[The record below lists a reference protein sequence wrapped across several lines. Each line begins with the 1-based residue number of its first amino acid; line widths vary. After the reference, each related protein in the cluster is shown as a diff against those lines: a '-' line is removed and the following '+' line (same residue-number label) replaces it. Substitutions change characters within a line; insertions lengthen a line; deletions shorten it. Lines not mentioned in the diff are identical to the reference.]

1 MEKQK
6 NGELS
11 RMFGYAGKFH
21 VLTVLGCVLSG
32 ISTILS
38 MLPFVCIWLVIHD
51 LIQAFAA
58 GDISLAT
65 GSAHYAWMAVVFAA
79 ASILIYFIALNCTHL
94 AAFRTATNMRKSAI
108 HHIVTLPLGYFSQNA
123 SGRLRNIIDDNA
135 GLTEGFLAH
144 QLPDLTGAAV
154 MPVAVIILI
163 FLFDWRLGICCL
175 IPMGISVIFL
185 KQMMGGDNAQFMG
198 KYMTALETM
207 NKEAVEYIRGIP
219 VVKVF
224 QQTIY
229 SFKNFHAAIE
239 EYEKFASGYALK
251 CRIPLTGFTVT
262 LNGTFVLLIPVAMF
276 ILSGVSGQAA
286 YENVVL
292 DFLFYSLFTP
302 VCATM
307 MNRIMFASEQL
318 MAAKSAVSRVDEI
331 LQEKPLK
338 EPEHPLIPA
347 DASIVFSDVSFAYP
361 GAKEKAL
368 DHISFEVPAG
378 KTVALVGASG
388 SGKSTAASL
397 IPRFYD
403 VQSGSV
409 TIGGVDVR
417 NIEKQELMKRV
428 AFVFQNTCLF
438 KDTLLNNIKAAR
450 PDATREEVLKAAD
463 EAQCKDIID
472 RLPDGLDTLVGT
484 GGTYLSGGENQRIAL
499 ARAIL
504 KDAPIIVLDEATA
517 FADAENEHQIQLAFE
532 RLTQNKTVMMIA
544 HRLSTIQDADLI
556 LVFKEGQIAERGT
569 HEELVALMVFILL
582 CGRITR
588 PRLPGRSERRMSS
601 MIKALKKKYAL
612 SDQGAKDLLKG
623 IVYSVLANISLMFP
637 VILLAIVLNQL
648 LAPVLGACAPEIS
661 AAVYTVIGIV
671 ILAVVFIFH
680 YCQYTATYLGT
691 YDESA
696 RRRIGLAEKL
706 RTLPLTFFHQRD
718 LADLTS
724 TIMGDCANFEHAF
737 SHTVPQFFGAVISTG
752 IVCIGL
758 LIFNWQMGLALLW
771 VAPISFAIV
780 ILSRKWQEK
789 LSKKHMNARL
799 ELAEGIQECLETVQD
814 IKACN
819 QEEDYLRKLDA
830 KMDAAE
836 KAQISSEMTTASL
849 LTTGQMFLRLG
860 LATVIVVGNSLVVSG
875 DTSLFTYIL
884 FLIAASRL
892 YDPLSGAMS
901 NMAELFSVQLQ
912 VNRLKEIEEYPEETG
927 EKNIHTN
934 GYDITFDHVQ
944 FSYEKGK
951 PVLRDVS
958 FTAKQGQVTALVG
971 PSGGGKSTVAKL
983 AAKFY
988 PLDGG
993 RILLGGTDIA
1003 PLNST
1008 MLMKNFSIVFQDV
1021 VLFNNTIMENI
1032 RVGKKDATDEEVIAA
1047 AKAAQCDEFISKLSD
1062 GYQTVIGENG
1072 STLSGGECQ
1081 RLSIARAL
1089 LKDAP
1094 VILLDEATAS
1104 LDVDNET
1111 EIQNAISRLVKGKTV
1126 LIIAH
1131 RMRTVEAADNIVVL
1145 SDGIVVENGTHEE
1158 LMKEN
1163 GLYHRLVDLQTAS
1176 ANWKLSV

>member
-1 MEKQK
+1 
-6 NGELS
+6 
-11 RMFGYAGKFH
+11 MFGYAGKFH

-38 MLPFVCIWLVIHD
+38 MLPFVCIWLVIRD

-368 DHISFEVPAG
+368 DHISFEVPTG

-612 SDQGAKDLLKG
+612 SNQGAKDLLKG

-648 LAPVLGACAPEIS
+648 LAPVLGASAPEIS

-752 IVCIGL
+752 IICIGL

-1145 SDGIVVENGTHEE
+1145 SDGIVAENGTHEE

-1163 GLYHRLVDLQTAS
+1163 GLYHRMVDLQTAS

>member
-1 MEKQK
+1 MEWQEQLNDFMIIGGLAVSNPPIIAKGALLMEKQK
-6 NGELS
+6 SGELS
-11 RMFGYAGKFH
+11 RMFSYAGNFH
-21 VLTVLGCVLSG
+21 ILTILGCILSG

-38 MLPFVCIWLVIHD
+38 MLPFVCIWLVIRE

-65 GSAHYAWMAVVFAA
+65 ESTHYAWMAVAFAV

-123 SGRLRNIIDDNA
+123 SGRLRKIIDDNA

-154 MPVAVIILI
+154 MPFAVIVLI

-185 KQMMGGDNAQFMG
+185 KQMMGGDNAQFMS

-276 ILSGVSGQAA
+276 ILSGISGQAA
-286 YENVVL
+286 YENIVL

-338 EPEHPLIPA
+338 EPEHPMIPT

-409 TIGGVDVR
+409 TVGGVDVR
-417 NIEKQELMKRV
+417 NIEKRELMKRV
-428 AFVFQNTCLF
+428 AFVFQNTHLF

-450 PDATREEVLKAAD
+450 PDATREEVLQAAD

-472 RLPDGLDTLVGT
+472 RLPNGLDTLVGT

-504 KDAPIIVLDEATA
+504 KDAPIIILDEATA

-532 RLTQNKTVMMIA
+532 RLTQNKTVLMIA

-556 LVFKEGQIAERGT
+556 LVFKDGQIAERGT
-569 HEELVALMVFILL
+569 HKE
-582 CGRITR
+582 
-588 PRLPGRSERRMSS
+588 
-601 MIKALKKKYAL
+601 
-612 SDQGAKDLLKG
+612 
-623 IVYSVLANISLMFP
+623 
-637 VILLAIVLNQL
+637 
-648 LAPVLGACAPEIS
+648 
-661 AAVYTVIGIV
+661 
-671 ILAVVFIFH
+671 
-680 YCQYTATYLGT
+680 
-691 YDESA
+691 
-696 RRRIGLAEKL
+696 
-706 RTLPLTFFHQRD
+706 
-718 LADLTS
+718 
-724 TIMGDCANFEHAF
+724 
-737 SHTVPQFFGAVISTG
+737 
-752 IVCIGL
+752 
-758 LIFNWQMGLALLW
+758 
-771 VAPISFAIV
+771 
-780 ILSRKWQEK
+780 
-789 LSKKHMNARL
+789 
-799 ELAEGIQECLETVQD
+799 
-814 IKACN
+814 
-819 QEEDYLRKLDA
+819 
-830 KMDAAE
+830 
-836 KAQISSEMTTASL
+836 
-849 LTTGQMFLRLG
+849 
-860 LATVIVVGNSLVVSG
+860 
-875 DTSLFTYIL
+875 
-884 FLIAASRL
+884 LIAA
-892 YDPLSGAMS
+892 
-901 NMAELFSVQLQ
+901 
-912 VNRLKEIEEYPEETG
+912 
-927 EKNIHTN
+927 N
-934 GYDITFDHVQ
+934 GIYSSMWKDYRT
-944 FSYEKGK
+944 S
-951 PVLRDVS
+951 
-958 FTAKQGQVTALVG
+958 
-971 PSGGGKSTVAKL
+971 
-983 AAKFY
+983 
-988 PLDGG
+988 
-993 RILLGGTDIA
+993 IA
-1003 PLNST
+1003 W
-1008 MLMKNFSIVFQDV
+1008 K
-1021 VLFNNTIMENI
+1021 
-1032 RVGKKDATDEEVIAA
+1032 VGKEDE
-1047 AKAAQCDEFISKLSD
+1047 QHD
-1062 GYQTVIGENG
+1062 
-1072 STLSGGECQ
+1072 
-1081 RLSIARAL
+1081 
-1089 LKDAP
+1089 
-1094 VILLDEATAS
+1094 
-1104 LDVDNET
+1104 
-1111 EIQNAISRLVKGKTV
+1111 
-1126 LIIAH
+1126 
-1131 RMRTVEAADNIVVL
+1131 
-1145 SDGIVVENGTHEE
+1145 
-1158 LMKEN
+1158 
-1163 GLYHRLVDLQTAS
+1163 
-1176 ANWKLSV
+1176 

>member
-38 MLPFVCIWLVIHD
+38 MLPFVCIWLVIRD

-368 DHISFEVPAG
+368 DHISFEVPTG

-612 SDQGAKDLLKG
+612 SNQGAKDLLKG

-648 LAPVLGACAPEIS
+648 LAPVLGASAPEIS

-752 IVCIGL
+752 IICIGL

-1145 SDGIVVENGTHEE
+1145 SDGIVAENGTHEE

-1163 GLYHRLVDLQTAS
+1163 GLYHRMVDLQTAS

>member
-11 RMFGYAGKFH
+11 RMFGYAGNYH
-21 VLTVLGCVLSG
+21 VLTVLGCILSG

-38 MLPFVCIWLVIHD
+38 MLPFVCIWLVIRD

-65 GSAHYAWMAVVFAA
+65 ESTRYAWMAVVFAA

-94 AAFRTATNMRKSAI
+94 AAFRTATNMRKTAI

-123 SGRLRNIIDDNA
+123 SGRLRKIIDDNA

-144 QLPDLTGAAV
+144 QLPDLTGAVV
-154 MPVAVIILI
+154 MPFAVIVLI

-262 LNGTFVLLIPVAMF
+262 LNGTFVLLIPVAML

-318 MAAKSAVSRVDEI
+318 MAAKSAVSRVEEI
-331 LQEKPLK
+331 LQEQPLK
-338 EPEHPLIPA
+338 EPEHPMIPA

-361 GAKEKAL
+361 GAKGNAL
-368 DHISFEVPAG
+368 NHISFEVPAG

-428 AFVFQNTCLF
+428 AFVFQNTRLF

-450 PDATREEVLKAAD
+450 PDATREEVLKAAN

-532 RLTQNKTVMMIA
+532 RLTKNKTVLMIA

-556 LVFKEGQIAERGT
+556 LVFKDGQIAERGT
-569 HEELVALMVFILL
+569 HEELVALNGIY
-582 CGRITR
+582 
-588 PRLPGRSERRMSS
+588 SS
-601 MIKALKKKYAL
+601 MW
-612 SDQGAKDLLKG
+612 KD
-623 IVYSVLANISLMFP
+623 Y
-637 VILLAIVLNQL
+637 Q
-648 LAPVLGACAPEIS
+648 
-661 AAVYTVIGIV
+661 
-671 ILAVVFIFH
+671 
-680 YCQYTATYLGT
+680 
-691 YDESA
+691 
-696 RRRIGLAEKL
+696 
-706 RTLPLTFFHQRD
+706 
-718 LADLTS
+718 TS
-724 TIMGDCANFEHAF
+724 
-737 SHTVPQFFGAVISTG
+737 
-752 IVCIGL
+752 
-758 LIFNWQMGLALLW
+758 
-771 VAPISFAIV
+771 
-780 ILSRKWQEK
+780 
-789 LSKKHMNARL
+789 
-799 ELAEGIQECLETVQD
+799 
-814 IKACN
+814 
-819 QEEDYLRKLDA
+819 
-830 KMDAAE
+830 
-836 KAQISSEMTTASL
+836 
-849 LTTGQMFLRLG
+849 
-860 LATVIVVGNSLVVSG
+860 
-875 DTSLFTYIL
+875 
-884 FLIAASRL
+884 IAW
-892 YDPLSGAMS
+892 
-901 NMAELFSVQLQ
+901 
-912 VNRLKEIEEYPEETG
+912 K
-927 EKNIHTN
+927 
-934 GYDITFDHVQ
+934 
-944 FSYEKGK
+944 
-951 PVLRDVS
+951 
-958 FTAKQGQVTALVG
+958 
-971 PSGGGKSTVAKL
+971 
-983 AAKFY
+983 
-988 PLDGG
+988 
-993 RILLGGTDIA
+993 
-1003 PLNST
+1003 
-1008 MLMKNFSIVFQDV
+1008 
-1021 VLFNNTIMENI
+1021 
-1032 RVGKKDATDEEVIAA
+1032 VGKE
-1047 AKAAQCDEFISKLSD
+1047 
-1062 GYQTVIGENG
+1062 GE
-1072 STLSGGECQ
+1072 Q
-1081 RLSIARAL
+1081 H
-1089 LKDAP
+1089 D
-1094 VILLDEATAS
+1094 
-1104 LDVDNET
+1104 
-1111 EIQNAISRLVKGKTV
+1111 
-1126 LIIAH
+1126 
-1131 RMRTVEAADNIVVL
+1131 
-1145 SDGIVVENGTHEE
+1145 
-1158 LMKEN
+1158 
-1163 GLYHRLVDLQTAS
+1163 
-1176 ANWKLSV
+1176 

>member
-38 MLPFVCIWLVIHD
+38 MLPFVCIWLVIRD
-51 LIQAFAA
+51 LIHAFAA

-154 MPVAVIILI
+154 MPAAVIILI

-569 HEELVALMVFILL
+569 HEELVALNGIY
-582 CGRITR
+582 
-588 PRLPGRSERRMSS
+588 SS
-601 MIKALKKKYAL
+601 MW
-612 SDQGAKDLLKG
+612 KD
-623 IVYSVLANISLMFP
+623 Y
-637 VILLAIVLNQL
+637 Q
-648 LAPVLGACAPEIS
+648 
-661 AAVYTVIGIV
+661 
-671 ILAVVFIFH
+671 
-680 YCQYTATYLGT
+680 
-691 YDESA
+691 
-696 RRRIGLAEKL
+696 
-706 RTLPLTFFHQRD
+706 
-718 LADLTS
+718 TS
-724 TIMGDCANFEHAF
+724 
-737 SHTVPQFFGAVISTG
+737 
-752 IVCIGL
+752 
-758 LIFNWQMGLALLW
+758 
-771 VAPISFAIV
+771 
-780 ILSRKWQEK
+780 
-789 LSKKHMNARL
+789 
-799 ELAEGIQECLETVQD
+799 
-814 IKACN
+814 
-819 QEEDYLRKLDA
+819 
-830 KMDAAE
+830 
-836 KAQISSEMTTASL
+836 
-849 LTTGQMFLRLG
+849 
-860 LATVIVVGNSLVVSG
+860 
-875 DTSLFTYIL
+875 
-884 FLIAASRL
+884 IAW
-892 YDPLSGAMS
+892 
-901 NMAELFSVQLQ
+901 
-912 VNRLKEIEEYPEETG
+912 K
-927 EKNIHTN
+927 
-934 GYDITFDHVQ
+934 
-944 FSYEKGK
+944 
-951 PVLRDVS
+951 
-958 FTAKQGQVTALVG
+958 
-971 PSGGGKSTVAKL
+971 
-983 AAKFY
+983 
-988 PLDGG
+988 
-993 RILLGGTDIA
+993 
-1003 PLNST
+1003 
-1008 MLMKNFSIVFQDV
+1008 
-1021 VLFNNTIMENI
+1021 
-1032 RVGKKDATDEEVIAA
+1032 VGKEDE
-1047 AKAAQCDEFISKLSD
+1047 QHD
-1062 GYQTVIGENG
+1062 
-1072 STLSGGECQ
+1072 
-1081 RLSIARAL
+1081 
-1089 LKDAP
+1089 
-1094 VILLDEATAS
+1094 
-1104 LDVDNET
+1104 
-1111 EIQNAISRLVKGKTV
+1111 
-1126 LIIAH
+1126 
-1131 RMRTVEAADNIVVL
+1131 
-1145 SDGIVVENGTHEE
+1145 
-1158 LMKEN
+1158 
-1163 GLYHRLVDLQTAS
+1163 
-1176 ANWKLSV
+1176 

>member
-1 MEKQK
+1 MEWQKQLNDFMIIGELENANPPIIAKGALLMDKQK

-11 RMFGYAGKFH
+11 RMFSYAGNYH
-21 VLTVLGCVLSG
+21 ALTILGCVLSG

-38 MLPFVCIWLVIHD
+38 MLPFVCIWLVIRD

-65 GSAHYAWMAVVFAA
+65 ESTRYAWIAVVFAA

-94 AAFRTATNMRKSAI
+94 AAFRTATNMRKTAI

-123 SGRLRNIIDDNA
+123 SGRLRKIIDDNA

-154 MPVAVIILI
+154 MSVAVIVLI

-262 LNGTFVLLIPVAMF
+262 LNGTFVLLIPVVMF
-276 ILSGVSGQAA
+276 ILSGISGQAA

-338 EPEHPLIPA
+338 EPEHPMIPA
-347 DASIVFSDVSFAYP
+347 DASIVFSDVSFSYP
-361 GAKEKAL
+361 GAQEKAL
-368 DHISFEVPAG
+368 DHISFVVPAG

-417 NIEKQELMKRV
+417 NIEKRELMKRV
-428 AFVFQNTCLF
+428 AFVFQNTRLF

-450 PDATREEVLKAAD
+450 PDATREEVMKAAN

-499 ARAIL
+499 ARAVL

-532 RLTQNKTVMMIA
+532 RLTQNKTVLMIA

-556 LVFKEGQIAERGT
+556 LVFKDGQIAERGT
-569 HEELVALMVFILL
+569 HEELLNLNGIY
-582 CGRITR
+582 
-588 PRLPGRSERRMSS
+588 SS
-601 MIKALKKKYAL
+601 MW
-612 SDQGAKDLLKG
+612 KD
-623 IVYSVLANISLMFP
+623 Y
-637 VILLAIVLNQL
+637 Q
-648 LAPVLGACAPEIS
+648 
-661 AAVYTVIGIV
+661 
-671 ILAVVFIFH
+671 
-680 YCQYTATYLGT
+680 
-691 YDESA
+691 
-696 RRRIGLAEKL
+696 
-706 RTLPLTFFHQRD
+706 
-718 LADLTS
+718 TS
-724 TIMGDCANFEHAF
+724 
-737 SHTVPQFFGAVISTG
+737 
-752 IVCIGL
+752 
-758 LIFNWQMGLALLW
+758 
-771 VAPISFAIV
+771 
-780 ILSRKWQEK
+780 
-789 LSKKHMNARL
+789 
-799 ELAEGIQECLETVQD
+799 
-814 IKACN
+814 
-819 QEEDYLRKLDA
+819 
-830 KMDAAE
+830 
-836 KAQISSEMTTASL
+836 
-849 LTTGQMFLRLG
+849 
-860 LATVIVVGNSLVVSG
+860 
-875 DTSLFTYIL
+875 
-884 FLIAASRL
+884 IAW
-892 YDPLSGAMS
+892 
-901 NMAELFSVQLQ
+901 
-912 VNRLKEIEEYPEETG
+912 K
-927 EKNIHTN
+927 
-934 GYDITFDHVQ
+934 
-944 FSYEKGK
+944 
-951 PVLRDVS
+951 
-958 FTAKQGQVTALVG
+958 
-971 PSGGGKSTVAKL
+971 
-983 AAKFY
+983 
-988 PLDGG
+988 
-993 RILLGGTDIA
+993 
-1003 PLNST
+1003 
-1008 MLMKNFSIVFQDV
+1008 
-1021 VLFNNTIMENI
+1021 
-1032 RVGKKDATDEEVIAA
+1032 VGKE
-1047 AKAAQCDEFISKLSD
+1047 
-1062 GYQTVIGENG
+1062 GE
-1072 STLSGGECQ
+1072 Q
-1081 RLSIARAL
+1081 H
-1089 LKDAP
+1089 D
-1094 VILLDEATAS
+1094 
-1104 LDVDNET
+1104 
-1111 EIQNAISRLVKGKTV
+1111 
-1126 LIIAH
+1126 
-1131 RMRTVEAADNIVVL
+1131 
-1145 SDGIVVENGTHEE
+1145 
-1158 LMKEN
+1158 
-1163 GLYHRLVDLQTAS
+1163 
-1176 ANWKLSV
+1176 